1 MPNLSS
7 RAARLG
13 FAVSL
18 AGICR
23 RRKRG
28 SDRPSLKTLLLRH
41 PHHETVSETGWAK
54 GLSAH
59 LLVSV
64 ISIGS
69 ILSQKTHTSSVRP
82 VRLGAGTILFP
93 HCKQRVTRSIM
104 TSHGICSSIVLRN
117 VGSNLA
123 FDFDG
128 ERVDQASPDRHG
140 GHLIQR
146 RIQ

>member
-1 MPNLSS
+1 
-7 RAARLG
+7 
-13 FAVSL
+13 V
-18 AGICR
+18 
-23 RRKRG
+23 
-28 SDRPSLKTLLLRH
+28 KTLLLRH

-123 FDFDG
+123 FDLVISG
-128 ERVDQASPDRHG
+128 ERVEAQASPG
-140 GHLIQR
+140 PACGHLIQR

>member
-1 MPNLSS
+1 
-7 RAARLG
+7 
-13 FAVSL
+13 V
-18 AGICR
+18 
-23 RRKRG
+23 
-28 SDRPSLKTLLLRH
+28 KTLLLRH

-128 ERVDQASPDRHG
+128 ERVEAQASPDRHG